1 MHAISGS
8 GEPVVFVHGNGS
20 THETWNE
27 VIAAMSSQARCI
39 SYDLRGHSPT
49 APRLI
54 DPTLE
59 TFVQDLEDLRCELKL
74 DRFHLVG
81 QSLGAYIAAAHS
93 LAHPER
99 VRGLALLAAPASRA
113 PSEREA
119 LSALIERFKRDGV
132 MLVMPDLVRYWYT
145 DAFAA
150 AHPEAVARRLAQIA
164 AIDEEVFI
172 RTYELYNATEIM
184 PWLNAINCPTLVMT
198 GEFAQGCGASV
209 ARTTA
214 EKIKNAKLVILK
226 DLKNGLLTESPQRV
240 SRELISVFGLGA
252 ARPGSS

>member
-27 VIAAMSSQARCI
+27 VIAAMDGRGSCI

-49 APRLI
+49 APALAEA
-54 DPTLE
+54 TLDI
-59 TFVQDLEDLRCELKL
+59 FVQDLEDLRCELGL

-81 QSLGAYIAAAHS
+81 QSLGAFISAAYS

-99 VRGLALLAAPASRA
+99 VRGLALLAAPAGRGA
-113 PSEREA
+113 AAQEA
-119 LSALIERFKRDGV
+119 LSALITRFKREGV
-132 MLVMPDLVRYWYT
+132 MQVMPDLVRHWYT

-150 AHPEAVARRLAQIA
+150 AHPASVGKRLAQIA
-164 AIDEEVFI
+164 TIDEDVFI
-172 RTYELYNATEIM
+172 RTYELYGATEIL
-184 PWLNAINCPTLVMT
+184 PWLGAIKHRTLVMT

-209 ARTTA
+209 ARLTA
-214 EKIKNAKLVILK
+214 ETIEEAKLVIL
-226 DLKNGLLTESPQRV
+226 DGLKNGLLTESPQRV
-240 SRELISVFGLGA
+240 ATELVSVFGLESSGKV
-252 ARPGSS
+252 GS